1 MKKNTTNQVTYG
13 KAALG
18 AALAGLALVAT
29 MGIATVASTPSPAL
43 ASDVQAGSTQAA
55 QRTIQVSASDSVK
68 VSPDMAELSLTI
80 CPQGATAQE
89 AQAQAA
95 SELDAL
101 KAALTALGIDEKS
114 IVASQVNI
122 YARYDWSDYVEKIVG
137 YQASIDITLREL
149 TIDQANSA
157 IPAIVGIE
165 DTTLDGTRFYV
176 STYDERYQE
185 ALVSALQVAQAKAQV
200 LAQAAGAQLGAV
212 ANVCEN
218 YDSQEYRYSSVQ
230 AKSEASTMAVADA
243 AAADTGA
250 GNGSDMLNPGE
261 IEIKASISVT
271 YELMS

>member
-1 MKKNTTNQVTYG
+1 MKKSTTNQVTYG

-29 MGIATVASTPSPAL
+29 MGITSVASTPSPAL
-43 ASDVQAGSTQAA
+43 ASDVQAGSTQAV

-101 KAALTALGIDEKS
+101 KAALAALGIDEKN

-157 IPAIVGIE
+157 IPAIAGIE

-185 ALVSALQVAQAKAQV
+185 ALVSALQVVQAKAQV

-218 YDSQEYRYSSVQ
+218 YDSQEYRYSTVQ
-230 AKSEASTMAVADA
+230 AKSEADTMAVAEA
-243 AAADTGA
+243 AAADAGA
-250 GNGSDMLNPGE
+250 GNSSNMLNPGE

>member
-29 MGIATVASTPSPAL
+29 MGVTSVASTPSPAL
-43 ASDVQAGSTQAA
+43 ASDVQAGSTQAV

-101 KAALTALGIDEKS
+101 KAALAALGIDEKN

-157 IPAIVGIE
+157 IPAIAGIE

-185 ALVSALQVAQAKAQV
+185 ALVSALQVAKAKAQV

-230 AKSEASTMAVADA
+230 AKSEADTMAVAEA

-250 GNGSDMLNPGE
+250 GNSSDMLNPGE

>member
-43 ASDVQAGSTQAA
+43 ASEVQAGSTQAV

-68 VSPDMAELSLTI
+68 VLPDMAELSLTI

-101 KAALTALGIDEKS
+101 KAALAALGIDEKN
-114 IVASQVNI
+114 IVASRVNI

-137 YQASIDITLREL
+137 YQASIDITLKEL

-157 IPAIVGIE
+157 IPAIAGIE

-200 LAQAAGAQLGAV
+200 LAQAAGTQLGAV

-230 AKSEASTMAVADA
+230 AKSEAATMAVTED

-250 GNGSDMLNPGE
+250 GNSSDMLNPGE

-271 YELMS
+271 YELAS

>member
-29 MGIATVASTPSPAL
+29 MGIASVASTPSPAL
-43 ASDVQAGSTQAA
+43 ASDVQAGSTQAV

-68 VSPDMAELSLTI
+68 VSPDMADLSLTI

-101 KAALTALGIDEKS
+101 KAALAALGIDEKN

-157 IPAIVGIE
+157 IPAIAGIE

-230 AKSEASTMAVADA
+230 AKSEADTMAVAEA

-250 GNGSDMLNPGE
+250 GNSSDMLNPGE

>member
-43 ASDVQAGSTQAA
+43 ASDVQAGSTQAV

-68 VSPDMAELSLTI
+68 VLPDMTELSLTI

-101 KAALTALGIDEKS
+101 KAALAALGIDEKN

-137 YQASIDITLREL
+137 YQASIDITLKEL

-157 IPAIVGIE
+157 IPAIAGIE

-230 AKSEASTMAVADA
+230 AKSEAATMAVAEDA
-243 AAADTGA
+243 AADAGA
-250 GNGSDMLNPGE
+250 GNSSDMLNPGE

-271 YELMS
+271 YELAS

>member
-29 MGIATVASTPSPAL
+29 MGITSVASTPSPAL
-43 ASDVQAGSTQAA
+43 AGDVQAGSTQAA

-101 KAALTALGIDEKS
+101 KAALAALGIDEKN

-157 IPAIVGIE
+157 IPAIAGIE
-165 DTTLDGTRFYV
+165 NTTLDGTRFYV

-230 AKSEASTMAVADA
+230 AKSEADTMAVAEA

-250 GNGSDMLNPGE
+250 GNSSDMLNPGE

>member
-29 MGIATVASTPSPAL
+29 MGVTSVASTPSPAL

-101 KAALTALGIDEKS
+101 KAALAALGIDEKN

-157 IPAIVGIE
+157 IPAIAGIE

-230 AKSEASTMAVADA
+230 AKSEAATMAVAEG

-250 GNGSDMLNPGE
+250 GNGGGMLNPGE

-271 YELMS
+271 YELAS

>member
-29 MGIATVASTPSPAL
+29 MGIATLASTPSPAL
-43 ASDVQAGSTQAA
+43 ASDVQAGSTQAV

-68 VSPDMAELSLTI
+68 VLPDMAELSLTI

-101 KAALTALGIDEKS
+101 KAALAALGIDEKS
-114 IVASQVNI
+114 IAASQVNI

-157 IPAIVGIE
+157 IPAIAGTE
-165 DTTLDGTRFYV
+165 DTTLDGTRLYV

-230 AKSEASTMAVADA
+230 AKSEADTMAVAEA

-250 GNGSDMLNPGE
+250 GNSSNMLNPGE

>member
-43 ASDVQAGSTQAA
+43 ASEVQAGSTQAV

-68 VSPDMAELSLTI
+68 VLPDMAELSLTI
-80 CPQGATAQE
+80 CPQGTTAQE

-101 KAALTALGIDEKS
+101 KAALAALGIDEKN

-122 YARYDWSDYVEKIVG
+122 YARYDWSDSVEKIVG
-137 YQASIDITLREL
+137 YQASIDITLKEL

-157 IPAIVGIE
+157 IPAIAGIE

-230 AKSEASTMAVADA
+230 AKSEAATMAVAEDA
-243 AAADTGA
+243 AADAGA
-250 GNGSDMLNPGE
+250 GNSSDMLNPGE

-271 YELMS
+271 YELVS

>member
-1 MKKNTTNQVTYG
+1 MKKNTTNQVTDG

-43 ASDVQAGSTQAA
+43 ASDVQAGSTQAV

-68 VSPDMAELSLTI
+68 VLPDMAELSLTI

-101 KAALTALGIDEKS
+101 KSALAALGIDEKN

-137 YQASIDITLREL
+137 YQASIDITLKEL

-157 IPAIVGIE
+157 IPAIAGIE

-230 AKSEASTMAVADA
+230 AKSEAATMAVTEDA
-243 AAADTGA
+243 AADAGA
-250 GNGSDMLNPGE
+250 GNSNDMLNPGE

-271 YELMS
+271 YELAS

>member
-29 MGIATVASTPSPAL
+29 MGIASVASTPSPAL
-43 ASDVQAGSTQAA
+43 ASDVQAGSTQAV

-101 KAALTALGIDEKS
+101 KAALAALGIDEKN

-157 IPAIVGIE
+157 IPAIAGIE

-230 AKSEASTMAVADA
+230 AKSEAETMAVADA

>member
-29 MGIATVASTPSPAL
+29 MGVTSVASTPSPAL
-43 ASDVQAGSTQAA
+43 ASDVQAGSTQAV

-101 KAALTALGIDEKS
+101 KAALAALGIDEKN
-114 IVASQVNI
+114 IVASQVSI

-157 IPAIVGIE
+157 IPAIAGIE

-212 ANVCEN
+212 ANVCED

-230 AKSEASTMAVADA
+230 AKSEADTMAVAEA

-250 GNGSDMLNPGE
+250 GNSSDMLNPGE

>member
-29 MGIATVASTPSPAL
+29 MGITSVASTPSPAL
-43 ASDVQAGSTQAA
+43 ASDVQAGSTQAV

-68 VSPDMAELSLTI
+68 VSPDMAEMSLTI

-101 KAALTALGIDEKS
+101 KTALAALGIDEKN

-157 IPAIVGIE
+157 IPAIAGIE

-230 AKSEASTMAVADA
+230 AKSEADTMAVAEA
-243 AAADTGA
+243 AAAG
-250 GNGSDMLNPGE
+250 PR
-261 IEIKASISVT
+261 
-271 YELMS
+271 

>member
-18 AALAGLALVAT
+18 AALAGLALAAT

-43 ASDVQAGSTQAA
+43 ASEVQAGSTQAV

-68 VSPDMAELSLTI
+68 VLPDMAELSLTI

-101 KAALTALGIDEKS
+101 KAALAALGIDEKN

-137 YQASIDITLREL
+137 YQASIDITLKEL

-157 IPAIVGIE
+157 IPAIAGIE

-200 LAQAAGAQLGAV
+200 LAQAAGTQLGTV

-230 AKSEASTMAVADA
+230 AKSEAATMAVTED

-250 GNGSDMLNPGE
+250 GNSSDMLNPGE

-271 YELMS
+271 YELAS

>member
-29 MGIATVASTPSPAL
+29 MGITSVASTPSPAL
-43 ASDVQAGSTQAA
+43 ASDVQAGSTQAV

-101 KAALTALGIDEKS
+101 KATLTALGIDEKN

-157 IPAIVGIE
+157 IPAIAGIE

-200 LAQAAGAQLGAV
+200 LAQAADAQLGAV

>member
-43 ASDVQAGSTQAA
+43 ASDVQAGSTQAV

-68 VSPDMAELSLTI
+68 VLPDMAELSLTI

-101 KAALTALGIDEKS
+101 KSALAALGIDEKN

-137 YQASIDITLREL
+137 YQASIDITLKEF

-157 IPAIVGIE
+157 IPAIAGIE

-230 AKSEASTMAVADA
+230 AKSEAATMAVTEDA
-243 AAADTGA
+243 AADAGA
-250 GNGSDMLNPGE
+250 GNSNDMLNPGE

-271 YELMS
+271 YELAN

>member
-43 ASDVQAGSTQAA
+43 AGDVQAGSTQAV

-101 KAALTALGIDEKS
+101 KAALAALGIDEKN

-149 TIDQANSA
+149 TIDQTNSA
-157 IPAIVGIE
+157 IPAIAGIE

-176 STYDERYQE
+176 SAYDERYQE

-212 ANVCEN
+212 ANMCEN

-230 AKSEASTMAVADA
+230 AKSEADTMAVAEA

-250 GNGSDMLNPGE
+250 GNSSDMLNPGE

>member
-29 MGIATVASTPSPAL
+29 MGITSVASTPSPAL
-43 ASDVQAGSTQAA
+43 ANDVQAGSTQAA

-101 KAALTALGIDEKS
+101 KTALAALGIDEKN

-157 IPAIVGIE
+157 IPAIAGIE
-165 DTTLDGTRFYV
+165 DTTLDSTRFYV

-230 AKSEASTMAVADA
+230 AKSEADTMAVAEA
-243 AAADTGA
+243 AAADAGTG
-250 GNGSDMLNPGE
+250 NSSDMLNPGE

>member
-43 ASDVQAGSTQAA
+43 ASDVQAGSTQAV

-101 KAALTALGIDEKS
+101 KATLTALGIDEKN

-149 TIDQANSA
+149 TIDQANST
-157 IPAIVGIE
+157 IPAIAGIE

-200 LAQAAGAQLGAV
+200 LAQAADAQLGAV

>member
-43 ASDVQAGSTQAA
+43 ASDVQAGSTQAV

-101 KAALTALGIDEKS
+101 KAALTALGIDEKN

-157 IPAIVGIE
+157 IPAIAGIE
-165 DTTLDGTRFYV
+165 GTTLDGTRFYV

-218 YDSQEYRYSSVQ
+218 YDSQEYRYSNVQ
-230 AKSEASTMAVADA
+230 AKSEAETMAVAEA

>member
-29 MGIATVASTPSPAL
+29 MGITSVASTPSPAL
-43 ASDVQAGSTQAA
+43 ASDVQAGSTQAV

-101 KAALTALGIDEKS
+101 KAALAALGIDEKN
-114 IVASQVNI
+114 IVASQVSI

-157 IPAIVGIE
+157 IPAIAGIE

-212 ANVCEN
+212 ANVCED

-230 AKSEASTMAVADA
+230 AKSEADTMAVAEA

-250 GNGSDMLNPGE
+250 GNSSDMLNPGE

>member
-29 MGIATVASTPSPAL
+29 MGITSVASTPSPAL
-43 ASDVQAGSTQAA
+43 ASDVQAGSTQAV

-89 AQAQAA
+89 AQAQAV

-101 KAALTALGIDEKS
+101 KAALTALGIDEKN

-157 IPAIVGIE
+157 IPAIAGIE

-185 ALVSALQVAQAKAQV
+185 ALVSALQVVQAKAQV

-218 YDSQEYRYSSVQ
+218 YDSQEYRYSTVQ
-230 AKSEASTMAVADA
+230 AKSEADTMAVAEA

>member
-29 MGIATVASTPSPAL
+29 MGVTSVASTPSPAL

-68 VSPDMAELSLTI
+68 VSPDMADLSLTI

-101 KAALTALGIDEKS
+101 KAALAALGIDEKN

-157 IPAIVGIE
+157 IPAIAGIE

-176 STYDERYQE
+176 STYDDRYQE

-218 YDSQEYRYSSVQ
+218 YDSQEYRYSAVQ
-230 AKSEASTMAVADA
+230 AKSEDSTMAVAEA

-250 GNGSDMLNPGE
+250 GNSSDMLNPGE

>member
-13 KAALG
+13 KAALC

-43 ASDVQAGSTQAA
+43 AGDVQAGSTQAV

-101 KAALTALGIDEKS
+101 KAALTALGIDEKNS
-114 IVASQVNI
+114 VASQVNI

-137 YQASIDITLREL
+137 YQASINITLREL

-157 IPAIVGIE
+157 IPAIAGIE

-230 AKSEASTMAVADA
+230 AKSEAETMAVAEA

-250 GNGSDMLNPGE
+250 GNSSDMLNPGE

>member
-43 ASDVQAGSTQAA
+43 ASGVQAGSTQAV

-68 VSPDMAELSLTI
+68 VLPDMAELSLTI

-101 KAALTALGIDEKS
+101 KAALAALGIDEKN

-122 YARYDWSDYVEKIVG
+122 YARYDWSDSVEKIVG
-137 YQASIDITLREL
+137 YQASIDITLKEL

-157 IPAIVGIE
+157 IPAIAGIE

-230 AKSEASTMAVADA
+230 AKSEAATMAVAEDA
-243 AAADTGA
+243 AADAGA
-250 GNGSDMLNPGE
+250 GNSSDMLNPGE

-271 YELMS
+271 YELAG

>member
-29 MGIATVASTPSPAL
+29 MGVTSVASTPSPAL
-43 ASDVQAGSTQAA
+43 ASDVQAGSTQAV

-101 KAALTALGIDEKS
+101 KAALAALGIDEKN

-157 IPAIVGIE
+157 IPAIAGIE

-212 ANVCEN
+212 ANVCES

-230 AKSEASTMAVADA
+230 AKSEADTMAVAEA

-250 GNGSDMLNPGE
+250 GNSSDMLNPGE

>member
-29 MGIATVASTPSPAL
+29 MGIARVASTPSPAL

-101 KAALTALGIDEKS
+101 KAALTALGIDEKN

-157 IPAIVGIE
+157 IPAIAGIE

-176 STYDERYQE
+176 STYDEHYQE

-230 AKSEASTMAVADA
+230 AKSEDSTMAVAEA

-250 GNGSDMLNPGE
+250 GNSGNMLNPGE

>member
-29 MGIATVASTPSPAL
+29 MGIATLASTPSPAL
-43 ASDVQAGSTQAA
+43 ASDVQAGSTQAV

-68 VSPDMAELSLTI
+68 VLPDMAELSLTI

-101 KAALTALGIDEKS
+101 KAALTALGIDEKN

-137 YQASIDITLREL
+137 YQASIDITLKEL

-157 IPAIVGIE
+157 IPAIAGIE

-230 AKSEASTMAVADA
+230 AKSEAATMAVAEDA
-243 AAADTGA
+243 AADAGA
-250 GNGSDMLNPGE
+250 GNSSDMLNPGE

-271 YELMS
+271 YELAG

>member
-29 MGIATVASTPSPAL
+29 MDIATLASTPLPAL
-43 ASDVQAGSTQAA
+43 ASDVQAGSTQVV
-55 QRTIQVSASDSVK
+55 QHTIQVSASDSVK
-68 VSPDMAELSLTI
+68 VLPDMAELSLTI

-101 KAALTALGIDEKS
+101 KAALAALGIDEKN

-137 YQASIDITLREL
+137 YQASIDITLKEL

-157 IPAIVGIE
+157 IPAIAGIE

-230 AKSEASTMAVADA
+230 AKSEAATMAVTEDA
-243 AAADTGA
+243 AADAGA
-250 GNGSDMLNPGE
+250 GNSSDMLNPGE
-261 IEIKASISVT
+261 IEIKANISVT
-271 YELMS
+271 YELAS

>member
-43 ASDVQAGSTQAA
+43 ASEVQAGSTQAV

-68 VSPDMAELSLTI
+68 VLPDMAELSLTI

-101 KAALTALGIDEKS
+101 KAALAALGIDEKN

-137 YQASIDITLREL
+137 YQASIDITLKEL

-157 IPAIVGIE
+157 IPAIAGIE

-230 AKSEASTMAVADA
+230 AKSESATMAVAEDA
-243 AAADTGA
+243 AADAGA
-250 GNGSDMLNPGE
+250 GNSSDMLNPGE

-271 YELMS
+271 YELAG

>member
-43 ASDVQAGSTQAA
+43 ASDVQAGSTQAV
-55 QRTIQVSASDSVK
+55 QHTIQVSASDSVK
-68 VSPDMAELSLTI
+68 VLPDMAELSLTI

-101 KAALTALGIDEKS
+101 KAALAALGIDEKN

-137 YQASIDITLREL
+137 YQASIDITLKEL

-157 IPAIVGIE
+157 IPAIAGIE

-230 AKSEASTMAVADA
+230 AKSEAATMAVAEDA
-243 AAADTGA
+243 AADAGA
-250 GNGSDMLNPGE
+250 GNSSDMLNPGE

-271 YELMS
+271 YELAG

>member
-43 ASDVQAGSTQAA
+43 ASEVQAGSTQAV

-68 VSPDMAELSLTI
+68 VLPDMAELSLTI

-101 KAALTALGIDEKS
+101 KAALAALGIDEKN

-137 YQASIDITLREL
+137 YQASIDITLKEL

-157 IPAIVGIE
+157 IPAIAGIE

-230 AKSEASTMAVADA
+230 AKSEAATMAVTED

-250 GNGSDMLNPGE
+250 GNSSDMLNPGE

-271 YELMS
+271 YELAS

>member
-18 AALAGLALVAT
+18 AALAGLALAAT

-43 ASDVQAGSTQAA
+43 ASDVQAGSTQAV

-68 VSPDMAELSLTI
+68 VLPDMAELSLTI

-101 KAALTALGIDEKS
+101 KAALAALGIDEKN

-137 YQASIDITLREL
+137 YQASIDITLKEL

-157 IPAIVGIE
+157 IPAIAGIE

-200 LAQAAGAQLGAV
+200 LAQAAGTQLGAV

-230 AKSEASTMAVADA
+230 AKSEAATMAVTED

-250 GNGSDMLNPGE
+250 GNSSDMLNPGE

-271 YELMS
+271 YELAS

>member
-43 ASDVQAGSTQAA
+43 ASDVQAGSTQAV

-68 VSPDMAELSLTI
+68 VLPDMAELSLTI

-101 KAALTALGIDEKS
+101 KSALAALGIDEKN

-137 YQASIDITLREL
+137 YQASIDITLKEL

-157 IPAIVGIE
+157 IPAIAGIE

-230 AKSEASTMAVADA
+230 AKSEAATMAVTED

-250 GNGSDMLNPGE
+250 GNSSDMLNPGE

-271 YELMS
+271 YELAS

>member
-18 AALAGLALVAT
+18 AALAELALVAT
-29 MGIATVASTPSPAL
+29 IGIATVASTPSPAL
-43 ASDVQAGSTQAA
+43 ASEVQAGSTQAV

-68 VSPDMAELSLTI
+68 VLPDMAELSLTI

-89 AQAQAA
+89 AQARAA

-101 KAALTALGIDEKS
+101 KAALAALGIDEKN

-137 YQASIDITLREL
+137 YQASIDITLKEL

-157 IPAIVGIE
+157 IPAIAGIE

-230 AKSEASTMAVADA
+230 AKSEAATMAVTEDA
-243 AAADTGA
+243 AADAGA
-250 GNGSDMLNPGE
+250 GNSGDMLNPGE
-261 IEIKASISVT
+261 IEIKANISVT
-271 YELMS
+271 YELAS

>member
-29 MGIATVASTPSPAL
+29 MGIATVTSTPSPAL
-43 ASDVQAGSTQAA
+43 ASDVQAGSTQAV

-101 KAALTALGIDEKS
+101 KAALAALGIDEKN

-157 IPAIVGIE
+157 IPAIAGIE

-212 ANVCEN
+212 ANVCES

-230 AKSEASTMAVADA
+230 AKSEADTMAVAEA

-250 GNGSDMLNPGE
+250 GNSSDMLNPGE

>member
-29 MGIATVASTPSPAL
+29 MGIATLASTPSPAL
-43 ASDVQAGSTQAA
+43 ASDVQAGSTQAV

-68 VSPDMAELSLTI
+68 VLPDMAELSLTI

-101 KAALTALGIDEKS
+101 KAALAALGIDEKN

-137 YQASIDITLREL
+137 YQASIDITLKEL

-157 IPAIVGIE
+157 IPAIAGIE

-230 AKSEASTMAVADA
+230 AKSEAATMAVTEDA
-243 AAADTGA
+243 AADAGA
-250 GNGSDMLNPGE
+250 GNSSDMLNPGE

-271 YELMS
+271 YELAS

>member
-43 ASDVQAGSTQAA
+43 AGDVQAGSTQAV

-95 SELDAL
+95 SEL
-101 KAALTALGIDEKS
+101 KAALAALGIDEKN

-157 IPAIVGIE
+157 IPAIAGIE

-218 YDSQEYRYSSVQ
+218 YDSQEYRHSSVQ
-230 AKSEASTMAVADA
+230 AKSEADTMAVAEA

-250 GNGSDMLNPGE
+250 GNSSDMLNPGE